1 MSVAKLLLSGFLVA
15 GGLILGAFTLHRHF
29 APQGEAQTIA
39 LLEADIAPRAADAVR
54 GEPPRPAAGVI
65 APDKWTARLVRAESE
80 ADAAAKAQKRQA
92 AEKKAAEKRQA
103 QKKAK
108 EEEEPQTVLPWLWN
122 LIANSGNNGTSSN
135 GK

>member
-15 GGLILGAFTLHRHF
+15 GGLILGAFTLQRHF
-29 APQGEAQTIA
+29 APEGETRTIA
-39 LLEADIAPRAADAVR
+39 LIEAGIAPRAADTVR
-54 GEPPRPAAGVI
+54 EPSRPAPGVI

-108 EEEEPQTVLPWLWN
+108 EEEPQTVFPWLWN
-122 LIANSGNNGTSSN
+122 LIANSGNGGDN